1 MTHGK
6 TVEKRGFPEWSE
18 WLSDVLS
25 ARNFRTTWATR
36 DVLGRTDVSEAW
48 QLFMLNAEYHEMQYS
63 LLPLPLTQTLFPD
76 TNSK

>member
-25 ARNFRTTWATR
+25 ARNFRATR

-48 QLFMLNAEYHEMQYS
+48 QLFMLNAEYHEMQSS
-63 LLPLPLTQTLFPD
+63 LPPPPLTQTLFPD